1 MHLCQ
6 SAQGKGQP
14 TMRQAL
20 RARAFDR
27 DPICGEHYGQ
37 RPCSAPHSKAGH
49 MAAPTSSVQKVKNLL
64 PTRSRP
70 HMAHPRPTGIT
81 HLVLAGKRLS
91 PHGGR
96 AIYAGQQVAPSIRD
110 RQIAARR
117 R

>member
-27 DPICGEHYGQ
+27 DPIRGEHYGQ

-70 HMAHPRPTGIT
+70 HMALSGR
-81 HLVLAGKRLS
+81 HLTAAF
-91 PHGGR
+91 GG
-96 AIYAGQQVAPSIRD
+96 YC
-110 RQIAARR
+110 
-117 R
+117 